1 MKVFICLDDKNGMMF
16 NKRRQSKDRVVIEKV
31 KEIVGEK
38 PLYVS
43 EYTHSLFEEATICKN
58 FENFDGYVFIEDP
71 IHIIENEI
79 EVLYIFKWN
88 RHYPSDKKF
97 NLDMKKFDLISVENF
112 VGYSHENIT
121 LEVYKKRGF

>member
-43 EYTHSLFEEATICKN
+43 EYTHGLFEEATICKN
-58 FENFDGYVFIEDP
+58 FENFDGYAFIEDP
-71 IHIIENEI
+71 IHIIANEI

-88 RHYPSDKKF
+88 RHYPSDRKF
-97 NLDMKKFDLISVENF
+97 NLNMKDFDLESVENF

-121 LEVYKKRGF
+121 LEIYKRRK